1 MKRPYGIT
9 FEIGCKKAFVN
20 EWQLILFND
29 PAVESIPANADDF
42 IALVIARD
50 DYKNWK
56 DRDTQAG

>member
-9 FEIGCKKAFVN
+9 FEIGCQNVDGKRK
-20 EWQLILFND
+20 WQLILFND

-56 DRDTQAG
+56 DRDTH